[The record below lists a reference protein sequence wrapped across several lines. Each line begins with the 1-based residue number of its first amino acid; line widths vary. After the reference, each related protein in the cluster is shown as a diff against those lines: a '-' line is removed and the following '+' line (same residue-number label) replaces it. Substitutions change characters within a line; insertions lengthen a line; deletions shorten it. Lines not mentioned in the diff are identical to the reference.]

1 MALISLRN
9 NKSSHLSNNILA
21 SLLLIFAVIN
31 SRTLFLR
38 VTTIELTPEHFSY
51 FFIIGLLAFLTG
63 PLLYFYIKS
72 LLAPNYSLH
81 KRDLIHSLPFII
93 AVIFAIFHFHRYIS
107 FFPPILQRRGFFAV
121 LIFTQ
126 KLAYF
131 IALFFIIRSYGLT
144 IKSFFSYIGSSKL
157 AWVRFFISGYIFIW
171 LANSLINFV
180 VLVLDNLTWY
190 PYIKNLYTL
199 TAFLFFNGI
208 IYIALRRPETF
219 RQTQKYQSSIL
230 NNSDKE
236 VYRVKLISL
245 MNQEKLYLN
254 PSITINEIAQK
265 LDIHPIYV
273 SQIINETFQQNFRD
287 FVNKYRIE
295 ECKRLLTQED
305 HHLNIMGIA
314 LDSGFNSKSAFNRA
328 FKRHTGITPKEF
340 KKSVSSI
347 TSS

>member
-1 MALISLRN
+1 M
-9 NKSSHLSNNILA
+9 
-21 SLLLIFAVIN
+21 
-31 SRTLFLR
+31 
-38 VTTIELTPEHFSY
+38 
-51 FFIIGLLAFLTG
+51 
-63 PLLYFYIKS
+63 
-72 LLAPNYSLH
+72 
-81 KRDLIHSLPFII
+81 
-93 AVIFAIFHFHRYIS
+93 
-107 FFPPILQRRGFFAV
+107 
-121 LIFTQ
+121 
-126 KLAYF
+126 
-131 IALFFIIRSYGLT
+131 
-144 IKSFFSYIGSSKL
+144 
-157 AWVRFFISGYIFIW
+157 
-171 LANSLINFV
+171 
-180 VLVLDNLTWY
+180 VLDNLTWY

-208 IYIALRRPETF
+208 VYIALRRPETF
-219 RQTQKYQSSIL
+219 QQTQKYQSSIL
-230 NNSDKE
+230 NKSDKE

-273 SQIINETFQQNFRD
+273 SQIINEIFQQNFRD